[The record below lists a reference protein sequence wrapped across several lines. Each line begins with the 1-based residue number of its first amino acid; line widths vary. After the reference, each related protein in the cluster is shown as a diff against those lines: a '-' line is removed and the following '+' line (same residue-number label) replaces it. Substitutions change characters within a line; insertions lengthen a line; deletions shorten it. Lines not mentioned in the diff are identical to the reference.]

1 MKALSLLISL
11 YFLVFSAF
19 SSAAL
24 IHSVNLNSTDEG
36 MNQIFDKLT
45 FNLNVGEIDP
55 FMGNIAQ
62 YEFSENDIGNS
73 IFFNSGESFRV
84 ATDFL
89 TNGVDD
95 ELSWFLL
102 APAGGL
108 GSISTES
115 EFLFDGLGNQVDF
128 FGTNISAFEL
138 IINNTYFISP
148 GDNLN
153 SDDIWTNY
161 GYDLTLNI
169 HGATAVPEPS
179 TYLLFLIA
187 LILTVMVRNNKN
199 RLLR

>member
-1 MKALSLLISL
+1 MDWVKKQGLA
-11 YFLVFSAF
+11 
-19 SSAAL
+19 
-24 IHSVNLNSTDEG
+24 
-36 MNQIFDKLT
+36 
-45 FNLNVGEIDP
+45 
-55 FMGNIAQ
+55 
-62 YEFSENDIGNS
+62 
-73 IFFNSGESFRV
+73 
-84 ATDFL
+84 
-89 TNGVDD
+89 VDD